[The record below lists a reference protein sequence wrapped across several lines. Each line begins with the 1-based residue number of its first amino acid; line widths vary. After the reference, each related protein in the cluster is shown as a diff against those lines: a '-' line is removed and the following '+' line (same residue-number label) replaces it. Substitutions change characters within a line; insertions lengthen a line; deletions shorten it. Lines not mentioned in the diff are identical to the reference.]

1 MLNLPGFKFRDIFF
15 CDPDIEYC
23 KARINNSS
31 DIADYYTLA
40 IRNKEYFN
48 GKNQDLSIITN
59 KLKTKAKNRITKDI
73 WFMLEHKFF
82 DTEMIVD
89 DISANKEEIDII
101 IKNICK
107 NVDIQYE
114 KVGGLMKVLDMEKYN
129 NILVRNMK
137 KSVSKNQDDFEKETM
152 NNITSDIKN
161 DLIKLKTKDNKK
173 YKKIKNFISNYLMKL
188 MELTIDELYD
198 HYLEKIDEKYL
209 YDDLIEFLA
218 YINNTRVYLI
228 EDGKIKKYA
237 NDNDIKTVVIIY
249 KEKSTYYLFNIVSDG
264 KLHTYFNC
272 EDDILKNLK

>member
-1 MLNLPGFKFRDIFF
+1 MLNLPGCKFKDIFF
-15 CDPDIEYC
+15 CDTDIDYF

-31 DIADYYTLA
+31 DIADCYTLA

-48 GKNQDLSIITN
+48 SKNRDLSIITK
-59 KLKTKAKNRITKDI
+59 KLKTKARNSITKDI

-89 DISANKEEIDII
+89 GISANKEEIDII

-114 KVGGLMKVLDMEKYN
+114 KVDGLMKVLDMEKYN

-137 KSVSKNQDDFEKETM
+137 KSVSKNQDEFEKETM

-249 KEKSTYYLFNIVSDG
+249 KEKSTYYLFSIVN
-264 KLHTYFNC
+264 KEKMHTYFNC

>member
-1 MLNLPGFKFRDIFF
+1 MLNLPGCKFRDIFF
-15 CDPDIEYC
+15 CDTDIEYF
-23 KARINNSS
+23 KTRINNSS
-31 DIADYYTLA
+31 DIADCYTLG
-40 IRNKEYFN
+40 IRNKEYIN
-48 GKNQDLSIITN
+48 SKNRDLSIITN
-59 KLKTKAKNRITKDI
+59 KLKTKAKNSITKDI

-89 DISANKEEIDII
+89 GISANKEDIDII

-107 NVDIQYE
+107 IVDIQYE

-188 MELTIDELYD
+188 MELAIDELYD

-249 KEKSTYYLFNIVSDG
+249 KEKSTYCLFSIVSKG
-264 KLHTYFNC
+264 KMHTYFNC